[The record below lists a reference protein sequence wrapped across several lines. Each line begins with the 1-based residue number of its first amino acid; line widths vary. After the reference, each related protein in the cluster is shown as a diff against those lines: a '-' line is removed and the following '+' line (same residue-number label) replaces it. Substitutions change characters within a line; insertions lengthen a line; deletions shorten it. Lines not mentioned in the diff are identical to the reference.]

1 MTAGFG
7 VDTSAPQSLVIQVEQ
22 VNDAPSGLLGCGAAS
37 HAPGLRSCTA
47 KCVQNAKIPRCNLTM
62 VIAQD
67 NQDAARFPFNLSEII
82 TRVAPSPFDAVDER
96 TQAISF
102 LLEPLQQSDSV
113 SESFLLDQRPVLYL
127 ESATNGSLSALV
139 KQHRSGHINYA
150 VFILDDG
157 GGKERYHAGNL
168 LISIE
173 PSNRAPYFDLC
184 GSCPAGP
191 LMNTQRCCD
200 GDVLVRESSGRVNV
214 VDFATNISA
223 GRIWTQ
229 DGVIMHESQ
238 QNFTFSVLVDGKED
252 VFVQGGAPVIHT
264 NGTLTFYLRDG
275 FQGSVSCL
283 LSLED
288 DGSTFLGGA
297 NHSLA
302 RSFTLFAVG
311 NAIQAEMFI
320 NTSTILTTQE
330 NVESL
335 IKFFSDQF
343 GVKPFFL
350 HLNVSLQSEHE
361 NTGTYR
367 IAITQLFGL
376 SMQDSLSHLEKICS
390 DCPESPILAALQ
402 DKYGSL
408 DIDIGVAQI
417 SRSAAKASTFQMENT
432 LIELVET
439 SSESETVRRDFFSDI
454 FQSDAEVRKCEASV
468 TCSGTCAC
476 PNSKT
481 SETGVISDGPGN
493 YPPGSNCS
501 WIISSGSQDRLY
513 YCADIQVQFDEF
525 DTEAGY
531 DFVVVYSCSSQNCHN
546 RTELARLD
554 GNAGTCK
561 SDALWAGDEMCVC
574 VCARARARVCLKGF
588 ITVLKPYTV
597 CWQMQLAN
605 SALRMTAAKR
615 LAQRQPNT
623 QSMGAVQRKCVAG
636 AGGDLQTR
644 QLVTYTR
651 PLRGSSRSPS
661 RATMC
666 PLRSLGIL
674 VSGLAGTWL
683 TMVVSR

>member
-283 LSLED
+283 LSLQD

-335 IKFFSDQF
+335 
-343 GVKPFFL
+343 
-350 HLNVSLQSEHE
+350 
-361 NTGTYR
+361 Y
-367 IAITQLFGL
+367 
-376 SMQDSLSHLEKICS
+376 
-390 DCPESPILAALQ
+390 
-402 DKYGSL
+402 
-408 DIDIGVAQI
+408 
-417 SRSAAKASTFQMENT
+417 
-432 LIELVET
+432 
-439 SSESETVRRDFFSDI
+439 VRR
-454 FQSDAEVRKCEASV
+454 K
-468 TCSGTCAC
+468 
-476 PNSKT
+476 
-481 SETGVISDGPGN
+481 
-493 YPPGSNCS
+493 
-501 WIISSGSQDRLY
+501 
-513 YCADIQVQFDEF
+513 
-525 DTEAGY
+525 
-531 DFVVVYSCSSQNCHN
+531 
-546 RTELARLD
+546 RT
-554 GNAGTCK
+554 
-561 SDALWAGDEMCVC
+561 
-574 VCARARARVCLKGF
+574 
-588 ITVLKPYTV
+588 
-597 CWQMQLAN
+597 
-605 SALRMTAAKR
+605 
-615 LAQRQPNT
+615 
-623 QSMGAVQRKCVAG
+623 
-636 AGGDLQTR
+636 
-644 QLVTYTR
+644 
-651 PLRGSSRSPS
+651 
-661 RATMC
+661 
-666 PLRSLGIL
+666 
-674 VSGLAGTWL
+674 
-683 TMVVSR
+683 